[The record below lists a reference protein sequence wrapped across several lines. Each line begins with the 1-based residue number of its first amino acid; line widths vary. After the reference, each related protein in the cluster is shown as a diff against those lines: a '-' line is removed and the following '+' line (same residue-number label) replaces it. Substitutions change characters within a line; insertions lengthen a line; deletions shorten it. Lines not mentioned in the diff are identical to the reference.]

1 MQFNQAGVKNQPPK
15 WETHNPKGPNCD
27 KPFRLSGGMPVNFFF
42 NQPRGSMSI
51 LSRYIVREH
60 TGPFFFSL
68 AVIMF
73 VFVIKFVVQYIGKI
87 FGKGLA
93 FSTIVEFIY
102 LNLAWMLAL
111 AVPMAVLVASL
122 MAFGRLSAD
131 NEIIALKTSG
141 IHLYRTIRPALVAAT
156 LLAVLMV
163 VYNDRVLPE
172 FNHRARLMFASIAQ
186 KKPTLQLE
194 EGIYVQ
200 LDKFTILVEEID
212 RSLNERLSQ
221 KGSIMNP
228 NLEGIK
234 ADRLRRIIIFDAS
247 DPARQRAVVAES
259 GFMVF
264 DRRREQLVFTLF
276 HGEVHEMNRRNP
288 DSYSRV
294 KFERNVVYIPAKDM
308 VFKRREDTWRGD
320 REMNIAMMRK
330 QVRNYRSSIARE
342 TSKIRQVWQHVL
354 PDSIATA
361 LVAAGPMSENQ
372 IRQLLKDIR
381 ALSRARRRLEAS
393 AQQLTTIATS
403 IDYFERQVNKY
414 LVEIYKK
421 FSIPF
426 ACIVFVL
433 IGAPLGIRAR
443 RGSLGVGMSFSV
455 GFFLLYWACL
465 IGGEELADRNLLS
478 PFLAMWF
485 PNLLVGT
492 SGLIMTYRTV
502 RETVF
507 FRWDRLPR
515 FLQTF
520 FKPEEAST
528 Q

>member
-1 MQFNQAGVKNQPPK
+1 
-15 WETHNPKGPNCD
+15 
-27 KPFRLSGGMPVNFFF
+27 
-42 NQPRGSMSI
+42 MSI

-60 TGPFFFSL
+60 LGPFFFSL

-73 VFVIKFVVQYIGKI
+73 VFVTKFVVQYIGKI

-93 FSTIVEFIY
+93 FSTIIEFIY

-141 IHLYRTIRPALVAAT
+141 INLYRTIRPALIAAS

-163 VYNDRVLPE
+163 IYNDRVLPD
-172 FNHRARLMFASIAQ
+172 FNHKARLMFSSIAR

-200 LDKFTILVEEID
+200 LDKFTILVEEVE
-212 RSLNERLSQ
+212 RPLSERLSS
-221 KGSIMNP
+221 KGTIMNP
-228 NLEGIK
+228 TLPPSG
-234 ADRLRRIIIFDAS
+234 ADKLKQVIIFDAS
-247 DPARQRAVVAES
+247 DPSRQRAVVAKS

-276 HGEVHEMNRRNP
+276 DGEIHEMSRTDPDAYRRIE
-288 DSYSRV
+288 
-294 KFERNVVYIPAKDM
+294 FARNVVYIPAPDM
-308 VFKRREDTWRGD
+308 VFKRREDSWRGD
-320 REMNIAMMRK
+320 REMNIAMMRE
-330 QVRNYRSSIARE
+330 QVQNYRNSIQNE
-342 TSKIRQVWQHVL
+342 MSKTLEVWQNVL
-354 PDSIATA
+354 PDSIPGGRKT
-361 LVAAGPMSENQ
+361 LSSTYGEKLDG
-372 IRQLLKDIR
+372 LLNDLR
-381 ALSRARRRLEAS
+381 SLSRARRRLQAS
-393 AQQLTTIATS
+393 VQQLTTIATS

-414 LVEIYKK
+414 LVEIHKK

-465 IGGEELADRNLLS
+465 IGGEELADRKLLS

-485 PNLLVGT
+485 PNIVVGT
-492 SGLIMTYRTV
+492 AGVLMTYRTV

-515 FLQTF
+515 FLQSF
-520 FKPEEAST
+520 FKGEDAAT
-528 Q
+528 R

>member
-1 MQFNQAGVKNQPPK
+1 
-15 WETHNPKGPNCD
+15 
-27 KPFRLSGGMPVNFFF
+27 
-42 NQPRGSMSI
+42 
-51 LSRYIVREH
+51 
-60 TGPFFFSL
+60 
-68 AVIMF
+68 
-73 VFVIKFVVQYIGKI
+73 
-87 FGKGLA
+87 
-93 FSTIVEFIY
+93 
-102 LNLAWMLAL
+102 
-111 AVPMAVLVASL
+111 
-122 MAFGRLSAD
+122 
-131 NEIIALKTSG
+131 
-141 IHLYRTIRPALVAAT
+141 
-156 LLAVLMV
+156 
-163 VYNDRVLPE
+163 
-172 FNHRARLMFASIAQ
+172 
-186 KKPTLQLE
+186 
-194 EGIYVQ
+194 
-200 LDKFTILVEEID
+200 
-212 RSLNERLSQ
+212 
-221 KGSIMNP
+221 
-228 NLEGIK
+228 
-234 ADRLRRIIIFDAS
+234 
-247 DPARQRAVVAES
+247 
-259 GFMVF
+259 
-264 DRRREQLVFTLF
+264 
-276 HGEVHEMNRRNP
+276 
-288 DSYSRV
+288 
-294 KFERNVVYIPAKDM
+294 
-308 VFKRREDTWRGD
+308 
-320 REMNIAMMRK
+320 MMRK